1 MPDDEPGSGAVPVDR
16 AARVLAEAAG
26 RTRVRR
32 PEDGSDPSVP
42 VAGTAV
48 IVRDAADG
56 PEVLMIERPDR
67 GSFAGAWVFP
77 GGRVEPADGHADEA
91 VAARNAAVRETREE
105 TGLQLEDAGLLPLS
119 CWDPPPG
126 LPLRIRT
133 WFYLS
138 ADPGGEPTFA
148 PDEVL
153 SARWARPAD
162 MLELHGRGEVT
173 LYPPTWVTLHEL
185 AGQPHVAALFS
196 VARVAGIRRYET
208 VARRGTGGP
217 LLLWHGDGEYE
228 HPGSEDATD
237 VAASRHRLDLAAL
250 PWVYTRSG

>member
-1 MPDDEPGSGAVPVDR
+1 MPSDDPGSDALPVDR

-32 PEDGSDPSVP
+32 REDASDPSVP

-77 GGRVEPADGHADEA
+77 GGKVEPVDGHADEA

-105 TGLQLEDAGLLPLS
+105 TGLPLKGGGLLPLS

-138 ADPGGEPTFA
+138 ADP
-148 PDEVL
+148 
-153 SARWARPAD
+153 
-162 MLELHGRGEVT
+162 M
-173 LYPPTWVTLHEL
+173 
-185 AGQPHVAALFS
+185 
-196 VARVAGIRRYET
+196 
-208 VARRGTGGP
+208 
-217 LLLWHGDGEYE
+217 
-228 HPGSEDATD
+228 DATHTDPRVELRARTAKRFASGLGVYLGVDNLLDAGDDDLD
-237 VAASRHRLDLAAL
+237 VIAPRTIYAGADVRL
-250 PWVYTRSG
+250 